1 MFNVQAIITL
11 HYVTLSYS
19 DLVTSGG
26 LLVSVLKQNNQK
38 IWGCREVWMD
48 WRSTVVSNLESVT
61 VEKPLSSPG
70 ADVLFFLIITRA
82 LYFLWDKLTQQRLA
96 DTLTHLPL
104 LTFSAKLNPWT
115 LGLIYN
121 QPERAR
127 GCPDLSLSSSVESQ
141 CLMYQKDEIRMKI
154 VPICDKGWTCLLL
167 CFSIAQLYFL

>member
-61 VEKPLSSPG
+61 VEKPLSP
-70 ADVLFFLIITRA
+70 VL
-82 LYFLWDKLTQQRLA
+82 
-96 DTLTHLPL
+96 
-104 LTFSAKLNPWT
+104 
-115 LGLIYN
+115 
-121 QPERAR
+121 
-127 GCPDLSLSSSVESQ
+127 V
-141 CLMYQKDEIRMKI
+141 RMF
-154 VPICDKGWTCLLL
+154 
-167 CFSIAQLYFL
+167 CFS